1 MRVRRGARF
10 LTGDRLGTVNTFN
23 HSHLEVGWAGQERNP
38 LHFRLTQLDDH
49 TPPVIRR
56 SGVRLF
62 AADGQ
67 PITRAERGRL
77 LVESQVEVV
86 VDAWD
91 QVDGNAAR
99 RRLGLYSVGYQVLH
113 PDESPAPGFEAP
125 RQTIVFDRLPGEAA
139 ASLLFAAGSG
149 IPEYGNRA
157 SRFLYRATNTF
168 RNGVAGPGRWDTRTL
183 PPGDYILRLW
193 VADAGGNV
201 ALRNRDVAV
210 TIRATPLPAASDR
223 TTSEYRRPAAAPLA
237 AGTGRSAS

>member
-23 HSHLEVGWAGQERNP
+23 HSHLEVGWARQERNP

-99 RRLGLYSVGYQVLH
+99 RRLGLYSIGYQVLH
-113 PDESPAPGFEAP
+113 PDESPAPGFAAP
-125 RQTIVFDRLPGEAA
+125 RQTIGFDRLPGEAA
-139 ASLLFAAGSG
+139 ASLLFAAEQRYSG
-149 IPEYGNRA
+149 IRQPRLA
-157 SRFLYRATNTF
+157 LSL
-168 RNGVAGPGRWDTRTL
+168 
-183 PPGDYILRLW
+183 PGDEHVSQR
-193 VADAGGNV
+193 
-201 ALRNRDVAV
+201 RRR
-210 TIRATPLPAASDR
+210 TRPLGHAH
-223 TTSEYRRPAAAPLA
+223 AAPGGLHPADVGGRRRRQRRA
-237 AGTGRSAS
+237 AKSRCSGHHPRHASARR